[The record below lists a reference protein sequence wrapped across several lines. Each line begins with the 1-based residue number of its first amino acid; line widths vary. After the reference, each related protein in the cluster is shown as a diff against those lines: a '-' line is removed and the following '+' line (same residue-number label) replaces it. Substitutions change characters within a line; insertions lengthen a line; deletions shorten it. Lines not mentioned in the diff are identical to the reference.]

1 MPSVRF
7 FGLVILEWNE
17 RINAREVQDLLQC
30 WNCKKKIITTITS
43 EDTLEIAE
51 ALVDGY
57 LDAAE
62 LSDDAARVEA
72 LQRLAETAISRL
84 AWLRSLAAH

>member
-1 MPSVRF
+1 V
-7 FGLVILEWNE
+7 LK
-17 RINAREVQDLLQC
+17 LQEK
-30 WNCKKKIITTITS
+30 NLTTITS
-43 EDTLEIAE
+43 EDSLEIAE
-51 ALVDGY
+51 PLVDGY

-62 LSDDAARVEA
+62 RSDDAARVEA